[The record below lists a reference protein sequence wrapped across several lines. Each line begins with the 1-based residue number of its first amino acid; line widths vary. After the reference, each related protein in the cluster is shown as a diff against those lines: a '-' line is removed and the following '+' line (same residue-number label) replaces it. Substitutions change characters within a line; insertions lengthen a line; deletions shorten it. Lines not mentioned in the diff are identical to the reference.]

1 MMRRVMDYNYETD
14 GRPDLNKTTTFMGQ
28 KDRLISFSVVSWSLF
43 CIWVGFAWLMGFSLG
58 WILLGVGILMLAMQ
72 GARRMSRVKADG
84 FWIIVGVALLMGG
97 LWELWGAAIP
107 LLPVVLIAA
116 GIGQLV
122 CCRA

>member
-1 MMRRVMDYNYETD
+1 MMRRVMDYSYETD
-14 GRPDLNKTTTFMGQ
+14 GRPDINKTTTFMGQ
-28 KDRLISFSVVSWSLF
+28 KDRLVSFSVVSWSLF

-58 WILLGVGILMLAMQ
+58 WILLGVGALMLAMQ
-72 GARRMSRVKADG
+72 GARRMSHVKADG
-84 FWIIVGVALLMGG
+84 FWIIVGAALLMGG

>member
-1 MMRRVMDYNYETD
+1 MMRRVMDYGYETD
-14 GRPDLNKTTTFMGQ
+14 SRQDLNTMTTFMGQ
-28 KDRLISFSVVSWSLF
+28 QDRFISFSVVSWSLF

-58 WILLGVGILMLAMQ
+58 WILLGVGMLMLAMQ
-72 GARRMSRVKADG
+72 GARRVSKVKVDG
-84 FWIIVGVALLMGG
+84 FWIIVGAALLMGG

>member
-1 MMRRVMDYNYETD
+1 MMRRVMDYSYETD

>member
-1 MMRRVMDYNYETD
+1 MMRRVMDYSYETD
-14 GRPDLNKTTTFMGQ
+14 GRPDLNKTTTFLGQ
-28 KDRLISFSVVSWSLF
+28 KDRLISFSVVSWSLY

-72 GARRMSRVKADG
+72 GARRVSRVKADG
-84 FWIIVGVALLMGG
+84 FWIIVGIALLMGG

-122 CCRA
+122 CCRD

>member
-1 MMRRVMDYNYETD
+1 MDYSYETD